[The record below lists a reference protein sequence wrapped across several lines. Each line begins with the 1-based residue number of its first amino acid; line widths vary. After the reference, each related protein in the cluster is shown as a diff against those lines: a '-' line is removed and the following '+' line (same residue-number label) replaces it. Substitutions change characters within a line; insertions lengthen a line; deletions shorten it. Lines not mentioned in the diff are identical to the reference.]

1 MDDDEIFS
9 YRHYSVRQ
17 EQSDSQQRIQDGS
30 RYIDTSNAILHGI
43 HYIDDNPMTQWARD
57 DVYRRACKDEDEMR
71 WTKYEPSG
79 R

>member
-9 YRHYSVRQ
+9 YHHYSVRQ

-30 RYIDTSNAILHGI
+30 RYMDTSNAILHDI

-57 DVYRRACKDEDEMR
+57 DVYR
-71 WTKYEPSG
+71 
-79 R
+79 